1 MELRWQVSAR
11 DINLD
16 DVTLLVARRLDEIT
30 RSEGHVSGQSLG
42 VRLGKHRR
50 LKRCR
55 QEQKR
60 KTRGLWHSQSQV
72 QTVV

>member
-42 VRLGKHRR
+42 VRLGKHRD
-50 LKRCR
+50 
-55 QEQKR
+55 
-60 KTRGLWHSQSQV
+60 
-72 QTVV
+72 